1 MFKVVADM
9 KTLIEI
15 LRGDAVDNH
24 LVEVIE
30 ALADASKEI
39 AARVRLGALAGV
51 LGSTEH
57 ENIQGE
63 TQKRLDV
70 ISNQIVTDALIVCK
84 SIAALASEEEDT
96 VVAANANGKYLVAF
110 DPLDG
115 SSNIDINGLIGTIF
129 SIYPTLDSLP
139 FDSQLQFNQKGS
151 QQVCAGYVLYGPSTL
166 LVITTGKGTRC
177 LTLDEAQGK
186 FLLTA
191 DKIKIV
197 KDTQEFAINISNS
210 RFWNAKM
217 QTYINDLILGEAGP
231 CGKRY
236 NMRWNA
242 AMVGDVHRVI
252 SRGGIFLYPSDN
264 RNPKQPAKLRLLYE
278 ANPMALLI
286 ENAGGKAWSEN
297 QRILDIQPQQLHER
311 VAVILGSANEVDEC
325 LGYLRR

>member
-9 KTLIEI
+9 KTLIEM
-15 LRGDAVDNH
+15 LRDDAVDNH

-30 ALADASKEI
+30 AVVDASKEI

-70 ISNQIVTDALIVCK
+70 ISNQIVTDALIACK

-129 SIYPTLDSLP
+129 SIYPALDSQP
-139 FDSQLQFNQKGS
+139 FDSELQFNQKGS

-166 LVITTGKGTRC
+166 LVITTGKDTRC

-186 FLLTA
+186 FLLMA
-191 DKIKIV
+191 DKIEIA
-197 KDTQEFAINISNS
+197 KDTQEFAINMSNS

-217 QTYINDLILGEAGP
+217 QAYIGDLILGEAGP
-231 CGKRY
+231 R
-236 NMRWNA
+236 
-242 AMVGDVHRVI
+242 
-252 SRGGIFLYPSDN
+252 
-264 RNPKQPAKLRLLYE
+264 
-278 ANPMALLI
+278 
-286 ENAGGKAWSEN
+286 
-297 QRILDIQPQQLHER
+297 
-311 VAVILGSANEVDEC
+311 
-325 LGYLRR
+325 